1 MGWVTNI
8 TLVSVLTSLGMA
20 SAAFAAP
27 VGRVHQCPIDWEKQ
41 AATCKV
47 ERAPPGGLAAAY
59 DRANQP
65 RVLTTAEIRAEL
77 LAIRLKNE
85 ELLAANAQRPRSGD

>member
-1 MGWVTNI
+1 MNPGNTI
-8 TLVSVLTSLGMA
+8 LVSILTSIGMA

-47 ERAPPGGLAAAY
+47 QRAPVGGLAAIY
-59 DRANQP
+59 DDADQP
-65 RVLTTAEIRAEL
+65 RLLSVADVQAEL
-77 LAIRLKNE
+77 IAIRLDDR
-85 ELLAANAQRPRSGD
+85 ELAEAAQRTRTGD